1 MLEHELLVEKGVLIV
16 RPEGPLA
23 AEDFAA
29 LAQEVEALA
38 WIAG

>member
-1 MLEHELLVEKGVLIV
+1 MPDRELPANEGALIV

-29 LAQEVEALA
+29 LAQEAEALA